1 MKIVLINRLL
11 FSTEEDEIHETKNQ
25 DTFKRTIKVNSR
37 GSINC

>member
-25 DTFKRTIKVNSR
+25 DTFKRTIKVKSR
-37 GSINC
+37 GSINS